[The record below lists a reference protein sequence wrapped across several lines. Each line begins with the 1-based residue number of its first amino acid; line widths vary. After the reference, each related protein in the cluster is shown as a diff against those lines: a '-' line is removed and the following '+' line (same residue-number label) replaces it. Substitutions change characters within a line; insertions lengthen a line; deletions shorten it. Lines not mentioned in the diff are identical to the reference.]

1 MIKIKEEEIDDIL
14 KQIVEIKGIDYLMK
28 KYMDFTESEL
38 RDKRNKEQIVIKKY
52 KESFESFSKK
62 VYDGFDKK
70 TQSDLSK
77 FRRVRRD
84 VIKWENEISNYKS
97 KIKERREK
105 INRYYK
111 ILNKLYGRINH
122 LKSDYI
128 PIVNVV
134 SYKKDVSIYWNIN
147 VKFKNYIKSIYL
159 GSDKKLREIFNE
171 KIGLRKNISKEK
183 FRQKIEF
190 CLVEEVM
197 DLVIENKDDY
207 DNWNIKKE
215 ELWKFI
221 K

>member
-1 MIKIKEEEIDDIL
+1 M
-14 KQIVEIKGIDYLMK
+14 
-28 KYMDFTESEL
+28 
-38 RDKRNKEQIVIKKY
+38 IKKY